1 VSFESPHWLL
11 ALLIV
16 PALIA
21 GYVLLERRRA
31 ADAAR
36 FANPALLPNV
46 VDHQPGIRRY
56 LPVAVLLLAFAL
68 LIVGVA
74 RPHASVKV
82 PREEATV
89 ILAVDVS
96 NSMGAN
102 DVKPTRLAAAQA
114 AAEAFASKVPKKF
127 QVGVVT
133 FASRATVALPPTTD
147 RSLVH
152 TALTSLHSSGG
163 TALGDAVALSTQLVQ
178 RQRTVDGTVPPAAV
192 LLISDGKQDG
202 GRTSAAAAAA
212 KAKAAHIPV
221 YTVVVG
227 TPDGQFQKKLTGG
240 YTVTIKVPVD
250 PTDLQ
255 ALAQATGGQF
265 YSAPTDA
272 RVSTVYKHLGSRLG
286 HRTINREMTD
296 VVGGVAALL
305 LLIGGGMSAFWFR
318 RVIP

>member
-1 VSFESPHWLL
+1 MSFSSPLWLL

-16 PALIA
+16 PALVV
-21 GYVLLERRRA
+21 GYILRERRRVS
-31 ADAAR
+31 DAAR
-36 FANPALLPNV
+36 FASPALLPNV
-46 VDHQPGIRRY
+46 VDHRPGIRRH
-56 LPVAVLLLAFAL
+56 LPVAVLLLAFSL

-74 RPHASVKV
+74 RPHATVKV

-96 NSMGAN
+96 NSMRAN

-114 AAEAFASKVPKKF
+114 AAEAFAAKVPKKF

-147 RSLVH
+147 RTLVH
-152 TALTSLHSSGG
+152 TALDSLHSSGG

-178 RQRTVDGTVPPAAV
+178 RQRTVGGTVPPAAV

-202 GRTSAAAAAA
+202 GRTTAAAAAA

-227 TPDGQFQKKLTGG
+227 TPNGRIQQKLTGG
-240 YTVTIKVPVD
+240 YTATIQVPAN
-250 PTDLQ
+250 PTDLET
-255 ALAQATGGQF
+255 LAKTTGGQF
-265 YSAPTDA
+265 YAATSDS
-272 RVSTVYKHLGSRLG
+272 RVSSVYKHLGSRLG

-296 VVGGVAALL
+296 VVGGIAALL

>member
-202 GRTSAAAAAA
+202 GRVTAAAGAQ

-221 YTVVVG
+221 YTVAVG
-227 TPDGQFQKKLTGG
+227 TPNGQIQQKLVGG
-240 YTVTIKVPVD
+240 YTATIQVPVS

-255 ALAQATGGQF
+255 TVAQTTGGQF
-265 YSAPTDA
+265 FTATSDS
-272 RVSTVYKHLGSRLG
+272 RVSAVYKRLGSRLG
-286 HRTINREMTD
+286 HRSINREMTD

-305 LLIGGGMSAFWFR
+305 LLLGGGLSAFWFR
-318 RVIP
+318 RVVP

>member
-1 VSFESPHWLL
+1 MSFQSPFWLL

-16 PALIA
+16 PLLVA
-21 GYVLLERRRA
+21 GYILRERRRA
-31 ADAAR
+31 SDAAR
-36 FANPALLPNV
+36 FASPALLPNV
-46 VDHQPGIRRY
+46 VDHRPGIRRH
-56 LPVAVLLLAFAL
+56 LPVAILLLAFAAL
-68 LIVGVA
+68 VVGVA
-74 RPHASVKV
+74 RPHATVTV

-89 ILAVDVS
+89 ILALDVS
-96 NSMGAN
+96 NSMRAT

-114 AAEAFASKVPKKF
+114 AAESFAAHVPKKF
-127 QVGVVT
+127 QVGIVT

-202 GRTSAAAAAA
+202 GRTTATAAAA

-227 TPDGQFQKKLTGG
+227 TPNGQIQQKLTGG
-240 YTVTIKVPVD
+240 YTATIQVPAN
-250 PTDLQ
+250 PADLQ
-255 ALAQATGGQF
+255 ALAQTTGGQF
-265 YSAPTDA
+265 FAASNDA
-272 RVSTVYKHLGSRLG
+272 RVTNVYKLLGSRLG
-286 HRTINREMTD
+286 HRSINREMTD
-296 VVGGVAALL
+296 VVGGIAALL
-305 LLIGGGMSAFWFR
+305 LLVGGALSAFWFK

>member
-1 VSFESPHWLL
+1 MSFSSPLWLL
-11 ALLIV
+11 ALVIV
-16 PALIA
+16 PALVV
-21 GYVLLERRRA
+21 GYILREGRRVS
-31 ADAAR
+31 DAAR
-36 FANPALLPNV
+36 FASPALLPNV
-46 VDHQPGIRRY
+46 VDHRPGIRRH
-56 LPVAVLLLAFAL
+56 LPVAVLLLAFSL

-74 RPHASVKV
+74 RPHATVKV

-96 NSMGAN
+96 NSMRAN

-114 AAEAFASKVPKKF
+114 AAEAFAAKVPKKF

-147 RSLVH
+147 RTLVH
-152 TALTSLHSSGG
+152 TALDSLHSSGG

-178 RQRTVDGTVPPAAV
+178 RQRTVGGTVPPAAV

-202 GRTSAAAAAA
+202 GRTTAAAAAA

-227 TPDGQFQKKLTGG
+227 TPNGRIQQKLTGG
-240 YTVTIKVPVD
+240 YTATIQVPAN
-250 PTDLQ
+250 PTDLET
-255 ALAQATGGQF
+255 LAKTTGGQF
-265 YSAPTDA
+265 YAATSDT
-272 RVSTVYKHLGSRLG
+272 RVSSVYKHLGSRLG

-296 VVGGVAALL
+296 VVGGIAALL
-305 LLIGGGMSAFWFR
+305 LLVGGGMSAFWFR

>member
-1 VSFESPHWLL
+1 VSFQSPIWLL

-16 PALIA
+16 PALVV
-21 GYVLLERRRA
+21 GYILRERRRA
-31 ADAAR
+31 SDAAR
-36 FANPALLPNV
+36 FASPALLPNV
-46 VDHQPGIRRY
+46 VDHRPGIRRH
-56 LPVAVLLLAFAL
+56 LPVAVLLLAFSL
-68 LIVGVA
+68 LVVGVA
-74 RPHASVKV
+74 RPHATVKV

-96 NSMGAN
+96 NSMRAN

-114 AAEAFASKVPKKF
+114 AAEAFAARVPKKF
-127 QVGVVT
+127 QVGIVT

-147 RSLVH
+147 RTLVH
-152 TALTSLHSSGG
+152 AALTSLHSSGG
-163 TALGDAVALSTQLVQ
+163 TALGDAVSLSTQLVQ

-202 GRTSAAAAAA
+202 GRVTLTAGAA

-227 TPDGQFQKKLTGG
+227 TPNGQFQQKLTGG
-240 YTVTIKVPVD
+240 YTATIQVPAN

-255 ALAQATGGQF
+255 TLAQTTGGQF
-265 YSAPTDA
+265 FTAASDS
-272 RVSTVYKHLGSRLG
+272 RVNTVYKRLGSRLG
-286 HRTINREMTD
+286 HRSINREMTD
-296 VVGGVAALL
+296 VVGGIAALL
-305 LLIGGGMSAFWFR
+305 LLVGGGISAFWFR

>member
-1 VSFESPHWLL
+1 MSFSSPLWLL
-11 ALLIV
+11 ALVIV
-16 PALIA
+16 PALVV
-21 GYVLLERRRA
+21 GYILRERRRVS
-31 ADAAR
+31 DAAR
-36 FANPALLPNV
+36 FASPALLPNV
-46 VDHQPGIRRY
+46 VDHRPGIRRH
-56 LPVAVLLLAFAL
+56 LPVAVLLLAFSL

-74 RPHASVKV
+74 RPHATVKV

-96 NSMGAN
+96 NSMRAN

-114 AAEAFASKVPKKF
+114 AAEAFAAKVPKKF

-147 RSLVH
+147 RTLVH
-152 TALTSLHSSGG
+152 TALDSLHSSGG

-178 RQRTVDGTVPPAAV
+178 RQRTVGGTVPPAAV

-202 GRTSAAAAAA
+202 GRTTAAAAAA

-227 TPDGQFQKKLTGG
+227 TPNGRIQQKLTGG
-240 YTVTIKVPVD
+240 YTATIQVPAN
-250 PTDLQ
+250 PTDLET
-255 ALAQATGGQF
+255 LAKATGGQF
-265 YSAPTDA
+265 YAATSDS
-272 RVSTVYKHLGSRLG
+272 RVSSVYKHLGSRLG

-296 VVGGVAALL
+296 VVGGIAALL
-305 LLIGGGMSAFWFR
+305 LLVGGGMSAFWFR